1 MYNSSVDKITHTIA
15 KSDDG
20 SIQITFVIPRLEIN
34 SSKSQV
40 LAELGKETEIPG
52 FRKGMAPASKV
63 EAVISREKIIQQTL
77 VKILPSALAKAIKQE
92 NLKLA
97 LYPKFELIKAADNSD
112 WEIRATTCLFP
123 EVDLGD
129 YKKIVAGAMRSA
141 SIVVPGREPSREGKE
156 QAALKALL
164 ESVKVTIPKMLIE
177 EEVQNRLSGLLAK
190 LEKLGVALEN
200 YLTSQGKTIESL
212 RADYE
217 KSSREAIIL
226 ELALSKIGEEQN
238 IKISEEEIK
247 KALETASSVSKQE
260 VSPQQKILIEE
271 ILKRRKAVDYLT
283 SLQ

>member
-1 MYNSSVDKITHTIA
+1 MYNNSSVDKITHTIA

-97 LYPKFELIKAADNSD
+97 LYPKFELIKAADNSA
-112 WEIRATTCLFP
+112 WEIRAVSCLFP

-129 YKKIVAGAMRSA
+129 YKKVVSGAIRSA
-141 SIVVPGREPSREGKE
+141 KDKE

-164 ESVKVTIPKMLIE
+164 ESVRVTIPKMLIE

-226 ELALSKIGEEQN
+226 ELALSKIAEEQN
-238 IKISEEEIK
+238 IKISEEEVK
-247 KALETASSVSKQE
+247 KALETASSASKQE